1 MMAINVSDV
10 GPGIGSLGE
19 LIGLLV
25 PDSDQDTYE
34 INSAWFQNPVPSLE
48 QIGTRLSALSGLIA
62 AVLGPADTTAP
73 AVFDGANWYSIP
85 NPATAN
91 RSGLWI
97 VSSPANAASGE
108 LGLGSYFGFSTG
120 EVSVTV
126 SVYLPLFSY
135 DSTGAQLLVGS
146 TDTAIQL
153 ALIANSTGPIQ
164 DQQGATFTGLEI
176 ASQFYL
182 ADQSPSFTLSFTN
195 LTGTTEPS
203 TYNSL
208 SALKQGQVLEWMA
221 DILTAA
227 SGWLDFYT
235 PSPNF
240 TYGDILEASNFV
252 SRDYTFQA
260 GNFYVDDSTAPNSLS
275 TLVTQIQTT
284 DSSTSLNVAC
294 QKLWSFFASG
304 DQKALQDPDATQD
317 EQIAAFVDA
326 FNSVIANHDLSTEL
340 DLTKIELSPQ
350 TQQLIADADPA
361 DALKTNRLILQNLFP
376 TALLQ
381 NPYQLDLQNLEG
393 SPTQIGFNFVN
404 AALSALATTGVQL
417 ASLPNNGSIS
427 ITKEISGDDV
437 TYGLCVSGSCA
448 VSSPDPAT
456 NGASAPTINLSFG
469 TLLSGDSNDNNWL
482 TRSAGTTTPDSTPGI
497 SLFGITFPA
506 SGTPTFS
513 PRFVLGS
520 VGLDFLGSNGQPL
533 INLDGF
539 TLGGAEIRFYLNSNG
554 WQYGFAAKLDGLGV
568 PLGPGFNSTVS
579 SSDTD
584 PVAQSLLE
592 SGSTNSATPA
602 PNAINPAFSVAGSY
616 LSGGGAFAVQLYD
629 ANDAPANVVNI
640 PIQRAFGPL
649 LCQSLGIG
657 WVQDNTTPANDQ
669 LSFLF
674 NGSVEV
680 GPLEVDL
687 TGLSIG
693 IPVVTP
699 TDTSSYTLD
708 LQGLGVSFEAGSVEL
723 SAALVKVDTGTYPEY
738 DGEVLIKAGTF
749 AINAIGS
756 YAQVTTPSDSAG
768 FTSLFAVGV
777 FDGDLGG
784 PACFFIT
791 GLAAGFGY
799 NRSLTLPDING
810 VATYPLV
817 VAASDPTKLGG
828 TPPDPAKALQGLDT
842 LVPPDQGEYWLAA
855 GVRFTSYDLINST
868 ALLSVEFGNELEI
881 SLLGLSW
888 ISLPPPAAPG
898 ASTPT
903 EIYAYAELAIEVEV
917 LPDQG
922 EFTATAI
929 LTPNSFVIDPACHLT
944 GGFAFYV
951 WFGDNPYAGQ
961 FVLTLG
967 GYNPAFQ
974 VPSYFPQVP
983 RLGFNWALPDNVTIQ
998 GDAYFALTASAV
1010 MAGGGLQVLY
1020 AKGNLSAWFTA
1031 EMDALIQWAPF
1042 HYNIYIGVGI
1052 GASYRATIL
1061 GIHKTFTVSL
1071 SASVNVWGPKMGGTV
1086 HVHWF
1091 IISFTVGF
1099 GADDSAEPAP
1109 LEWTNDDGT
1118 GFAQTLQPH
1127 QTSDTSSSVLA
1138 NAMVA
1143 GAAAAVTGTVTPAGI
1158 YSITPSAGLLSSF
1171 TDSNNNT
1178 VWVVRGNQFVFS
1190 MTSTIPCTEL
1200 DLTEPSG
1207 TPVSITETGYTVSF
1221 RPMNATLSSS
1231 VITLTLYSETE
1242 SATSD
1247 FAGTF
1252 DYEQSLQAV
1261 PAAKYGQP
1269 LPSGQDPEM
1278 NEQLPGRL
1286 MGLSNITAKP
1296 PTLTPSGSDLLAI
1309 DVATAFLYFV
1319 VDSGDDN
1326 YLPLST
1332 QPPAAAEEPQVD
1344 PDILATITSTMT
1356 DATVVA
1362 QRTALFQALQAYGV
1376 NPQTNGDVT
1385 TFAANPGNYL
1395 VSNPLVTA

>member
-1 MMAINVSDV
+1 MAINLSDI
-10 GPGIGSLGE
+10 GPGVGAVGE
-19 LIGLLV
+19 LIGILV
-25 PDSDQDTYE
+25 PGPDQDTFDL
-34 INSAWFQNPVPSLE
+34 NQAWFQNPVASLE
-48 QIGTRLSALSGLIA
+48 QIGTRLDALSGVID
-62 AVLGPADTTAP
+62 AVLGPADSAGP
-73 AVFDGANWYSIP
+73 AVFDSAAWYAIP
-85 NPATAN
+85 NPNTATA
-91 RSGLWI
+91 SGLWI
-97 VSSPANAASGE
+97 VTSPSSDTSGQ
-108 LGLGSYFGFSTG
+108 LGLGSYFSFTTG
-120 EVSVTV
+120 EVTITA

-135 DSTGAQLLVGS
+135 DTTGAQLLVGS
-146 TDTAIQL
+146 SDTAIQL
-153 ALIANSTGPIQ
+153 GLVASSTGTIT
-164 DQQGATFTGLEI
+164 DSTSGASFTGMEI

-195 LTGTTEPS
+195 LTGTTDPS
-203 TYNSL
+203 SYNSL
-208 SALKQGQVLEWMA
+208 SSLLQGNVLEWIA
-221 DILTAA
+221 DLLTAA

-240 TYGDILEASNFV
+240 TYGDILEAANFV
-252 SRDYTFQA
+252 SRDYTFQT
-260 GNFYVDDSTAPNSLS
+260 GNFNTDDSSTPNSLS

-284 DSSTSLNVAC
+284 DSSTPLGVAC
-294 QKLWSFFASG
+294 QVLWGFFAAG
-304 DQKALQDPDATQD
+304 DQKALQDPDSTQD

-326 FNSVIANHDLSTEL
+326 FNAIIANHDLSAEL
-340 DLTKIELSPQ
+340 ALTGIELSPQ
-350 TQQLIADADPA
+350 TNQLIAEANPA
-361 DALKTNRLILQNLFP
+361 DALKLNRLILQDLFP
-376 TALLQ
+376 TALLE
-381 NPYQLDLQNLEG
+381 NPYELNLQNLQG
-393 SPTQIGFNFVN
+393 SATQIGFNFAN
-404 AALSALATTGVQL
+404 TALSALSNLGIPLVV
-417 ASLPNNGSIS
+417 LPGGGSIT
-427 ITKEISGDDV
+427 ITSEESDGSV

-448 VSSPDPAT
+448 VSSGNPST
-456 NGASAPTINLSFG
+456 NGASAPAINLSFG
-469 TLLSGDSNDNNWL
+469 TLLSGDTTDNSWL
-482 TRSAGTTTPDSTPGI
+482 TRSAGTTTPDPTPGI

-513 PRFVLGS
+513 PGFVLGS
-520 VGLDFLGSNGQPL
+520 VGLDFAGSNGQPL

-554 WQYGFAAKLDGLGV
+554 WQYGFSAKLDGLGV
-568 PLGPGFNSTVS
+568 PLGPGFNKTVT
-579 SSDTD
+579 SSDTN

-616 LSGGGAFAVQLYD
+616 LSGGAFSAQLYD
-629 ANDAPANVVNI
+629 CTDAPTNVVNI

-657 WVQDNTTPANDQ
+657 WVQDTTTPANDQ

-693 IPVVTP
+693 IPIVTP

-708 LQGLGVSFEAGSVEL
+708 LQGIGVSFEAGDVEL
-723 SAALVKVDTGTYPEY
+723 SAALVKVDTDTYPEY

-768 FTSLFAVGV
+768 FTSFFAFGV
-777 FDGDLGG
+777 SDGDLGG

-810 VATYPLV
+810 VANYPLV

-868 ALLSVEFGNELEI
+868 ALISVEFGNELEI
-881 SLLGLSW
+881 ALLGLSW

-898 ASTPT
+898 ASAPT

-974 VPSYFPQVP
+974 APSYFPQVP
-983 RLGFNWALPDNVTIQ
+983 RLGFNWALPDNVTIE

-1042 HYNIYIGVGI
+1042 HYNIFIGVGI

-1109 LEWTNDDGT
+1109 LDWTNDDGT
-1118 GFAQTLQPH
+1118 GFAQTLLPH

-1138 NAMVA
+1138 NTMVA
-1143 GAAAAVTGTVTPAGI
+1143 GAVAAATGTVTPAGI
-1158 YSITPSAGLLSSF
+1158 YSITANAGLLSSF

-1178 VWVVRGNQFVFS
+1178 VWVVRGSQFVFS
-1190 MTSTIPCTEL
+1190 MTSTIPCTEV

-1207 TPVSITETGYTVSF
+1207 GPTPIPAAGYTVSF

-1231 VITLTLYSETE
+1231 VITLTLYSDTE

-1247 FAGTF
+1247 FSGTF
-1252 DYEQSLQAV
+1252 DYDQSLQSV
-1261 PAAKYGQP
+1261 PAAKYGPP

-1286 MGLSNITAKP
+1286 MGLSNITAKM

-1309 DVATAFLYFV
+1309 NVAAAFTDEV
-1319 VDSGDDN
+1319 VDSTDTN

-1332 QPPAAAEEPQVD
+1332 QPPAATEEPQTD
-1344 PDILATITSTMT
+1344 PNILATITSTMT

-1362 QRTALFQALQAYGV
+1362 ERAAIFQALQAYGV
-1376 NPQTNGDVT
+1376 NPQTNGDVA

-1395 VSNPLVTA
+1395 VGNPLITA